1 MREDRPTSIPVAKD
15 PLCSGRRNFLKIGL
29 GGAALAGAAATATVV
44 SKKVEGI
51 ELEDLPN
58 EIDPKLFKPFNQRNT
73 VLARAV
79 SGIDPDLH
87 QAMAGFKSGAP
98 RNIPGYTQLDRALAD
113 GAWALSKE
121 AAPGQEYGKPDTGIL
136 TWSQDGLSD
145 SRYTF
150 DSKTDAAK
158 AIKAAGQLYGATL
171 VGIAPNDPRWNYAEL
186 FDPVENKPVSWDALP
201 FKPKSVVVIACEMN
215 YEAVATAPSW
225 IESATVAA
233 TYSECVKV
241 AGSLA
246 AFFRGLGYKA
256 VGTVNDMGVNVA
268 YGIMAGL
275 GEGARNGSLIVPK
288 FGPRVRLA
296 KVYTEFDF
304 VEYDKPRSFGVENFC
319 RHCKKCADSCPSKAI
334 THDDEPSF
342 VPTFS
347 DKPEDWV
354 KNQIG
359 VRKFHNNSEKC
370 FRFWIE
376 NSGDCGSCIAS
387 CPYNKPDFWHH
398 RMIDATNVISP
409 GAVHSIMREMDTV
422 FGYGVVNDPAK
433 AVRFWDKGLPGGMEF
448 GTK

>member
-1 MREDRPTSIPVAKD
+1 MKEEQSDSASEVKPPRS
-15 PLCSGRRNFLKIGL
+15 SGRRSFLKVGI
-29 GGAALAGAAATATVV
+29 GGAALVGVAATATVV

-51 ELEDLPN
+51 ELEDMPN
-58 EIDPKLFKPFNQRNT
+58 EIDPKIFKPFKQKNT
-73 VLARAV
+73 VLARAR
-79 SGIDPDLH
+79 SGLDPELH
-87 QAMAGFKSGAP
+87 KAMAGFKSGTP

-113 GAWALSKE
+113 GAWVISRA
-121 AAPGQEYGKPDTGIL
+121 AAPEQEYGTSNTGVL
-136 TWSQDGLSD
+136 TWEQKNLSKNQY
-145 SRYTF
+145 RF
-150 DSKTDAAK
+150 DSKEDASK
-158 AIKAAGQLYGATL
+158 AIKAAGQLYGASLT
-171 VGIAPNDPRWNYAEL
+171 GIAKNDPRWNYEEL
-186 FDPVENKPVSWDALP
+186 FDPSTSKTISWDDFP

-215 YEAVATAPSW
+215 YEAMATAPSW

-288 FGPRVRLA
+288 FGPRIRLA
-296 KVYTEFDF
+296 KVYTDLDF
-304 VEYDKPRSFGVENFC
+304 VEYDKPRSFGVESFC

-347 DKPEDWV
+347 DKPEDWI

-398 RMIDATNVISP
+398 RMIDAANVISP

-422 FGYGVVNDPAK
+422 FGYGVVDDPAK
-433 AVRFWDKGLPGGMEF
+433 AVRFWDKGLPGGMGF